1 MGQKQTFGSLKNRK
15 AANLKRPQLT
25 NNTLSRFQ
33 IGLSITVTG
42 MFLSACIWILSM
54 CIASLESGLTEKRL
68 AICVVPHLKCKNCDS
83 NRK

>member
-1 MGQKQTFGSLKNRK
+1 MLSQIARSMVNFGASHAPFPAMGQKQ
-15 AANLKRPQLT
+15 

-54 CIASLESGLTEKRL
+54 CIASLESGLTESVSL
-68 AICVVPHLKCKNCDS
+68 FVWFPT
-83 NRK
+83 